1 MRIAR
6 QSFISGVFFQRYLN
20 TICLVANIHYTIQ
33 AMYKNVLFYAVS
45 HTAFPLLAFQKIRMR
60 LYVYTCLQYIKK
72 HFQYRHVNVF
82 AVALFNGTLWQK
94 LIYRTVADTH

>member
-33 AMYKNVLFYAVS
+33 AMYKNVLIYAVFRAEFS
-45 HTAFPLLAFQKIRMR
+45 ILAFQKIRKY
-60 LYVYTCLQYIKK
+60 LHVYT
-72 HFQYRHVNVF
+72 
-82 AVALFNGTLWQK
+82 
-94 LIYRTVADTH
+94 